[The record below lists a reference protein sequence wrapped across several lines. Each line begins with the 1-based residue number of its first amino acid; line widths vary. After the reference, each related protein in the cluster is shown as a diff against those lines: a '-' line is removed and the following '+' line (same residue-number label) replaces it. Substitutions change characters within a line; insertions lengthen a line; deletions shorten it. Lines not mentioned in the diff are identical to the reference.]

1 MAHRLVIPIP
11 ISLDGERVESET
23 RVTTAGSYVLILS
36 TSLPSLGID
45 INSVY
50 MGNGI
55 VETQAHHWALAPGRS
70 EASSETHDPD
80 VLPVR
85 HARGR
90 CLYDHLQ
97 ALQQWLGSLGYD
109 AGIVARDE
117 AVAALGG

>member
-1 MAHRLVIPIP
+1 VAHRLVIPVP
-11 ISLDGERVESET
+11 ISLDGAPVESET
-23 RVTTAGSYVLILS
+23 RLTTAGSYVLILS
-36 TSLPSLGID
+36 TSVPARGID

-50 MGNGI
+50 MGNAI

-70 EASSETHDPD
+70 EAWSETHDPE

-117 AVAALGG
+117 ALAALGG